1 VVGLALCFDP
11 ANFYGIMVAV
21 REDRER
27 AVHVGVNAHL
37 LSLDMSYRSAGI
49 NWYIYNLLQHL
60 PDADPGVGYTVFLRE
75 LGYPGKATLDLQH
88 TRLPTHRPSVRILWE
103 QVVQPWAARHS
114 GLHLLHCP
122 AFVGPLWASTPF
134 VVTVHDLSFLL
145 FPEGFRGGNRIY
157 LRTLTGLSV
166 RRARRVIAVS
176 ESTRQDLV
184 RLYGLAPHRVD
195 VVHNGMDAAFRP
207 LPAGEV
213 EAFRS
218 RKGLPERF
226 LLFVGTLEP
235 RKNIVRL
242 VEAYAQLPMPRIP
255 LMLVGGKGWFYEEI
269 SVRVEELDLADEV
282 RFVGYIP
289 AEELPW
295 WYNAAEALAY
305 PSLYEGFGLPALEA
319 MACGTPVVTSRT
331 SSLPEVVGEAGM
343 LVEPTDVAALAGAL
357 QHVLEDGELREQ
369 MRTAGLAQAASFSWQ
384 RTARETVKCYRR
396 ALAGQAGSDRV

>member
-1 VVGLALCFDP
+1 
-11 ANFYGIMVAV
+11 MVAV

-37 LSLDMSYRSAGI
+37 LSLDKSYRSAGI

-60 PDADPGVGYTVFLRE
+60 PDADPGVDYTVFLRE
-75 LGYPGKATLDLQH
+75 LSYPGKATLDLQRA
-88 TRLPTHRPSVRILWE
+88 RLPTHRPPVRILWE
-103 QVVQPWAARHS
+103 QAVQPWAARRS
-114 GLHLLHCP
+114 GLDLLHCP
-122 AFVGPLWASTPF
+122 AFVGPLWGSTPF

-157 LRTLTGLSV
+157 LRTLTGLSL

-176 ESTRQDLV
+176 ESTRQDLA
-184 RLYGLAPHRVD
+184 RLYGLAPQRVD
-195 VVHNGMDAAFRP
+195 VVHNGVDAAFRP

-242 VEAYAQLPMPRIP
+242 VEAYAQLPRPRIP

-269 SVRVEELDLADEV
+269 SARVEELDLADEV

-289 AEELPW
+289 AEELPL

-319 MACGTPVVTSRT
+319 MACGTPVVTSGT

-357 QHVLEDGELREQ
+357 QQVLEDGDLQEQ
-369 MRTAGLAQAASFSWQ
+369 MRTAGLARAASFSWQ

-396 ALAGQAGSDRV
+396 ALATEAGSDRV